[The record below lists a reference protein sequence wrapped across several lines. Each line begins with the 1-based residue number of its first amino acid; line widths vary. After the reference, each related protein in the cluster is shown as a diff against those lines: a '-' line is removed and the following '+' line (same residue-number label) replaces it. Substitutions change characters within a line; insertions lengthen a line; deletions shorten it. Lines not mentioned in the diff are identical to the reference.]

1 MYDYLLEEMADA
13 VSNQLHVENAA
24 VLRILTDY
32 WQDKIAHVWQA
43 DDMLEAARKAG
54 KPITRADAA
63 GLIHNVFDMHDSSI
77 GINWT
82 CLEVEIE
89 TYHLNF
95 ASLPVETYGEI
106 HGVFKVWREHDPA
119 SQMWGFPIAHQF
131 GIFPNK
137 VDGNF
142 PVALD
147 FAKALAREHSGQAVL
162 LACESSA
169 GDETSPWLTIQ
180 QDENETISI
189 TESEVMNHVQ
199 LD

>member
-1 MYDYLLEEMADA
+1 MYGYLLDEMADA

-54 KPITRADAA
+54 KPIIQKDAVE
-63 GLIHNVFDMHDSSI
+63 LLMQVFDGHASSI
-77 GINWT
+77 GINWV
-82 CLEVEIE
+82 CLETTLED
-89 TYHLNF
+89 YRLNF
-95 ASLPVETYGEI
+95 AGLEIDEYGEI
-106 HGVFKVWREHDPA
+106 HGVFKVWREHDP
-119 SQMWGFPIAHQF
+119 IAHQF
-131 GIFPNK
+131 GLFPNK
-137 VDGNF
+137 VTGNF

-162 LACESSA
+162 LSCESSA
-169 GDETSPWLTIQ
+169 GDETSPWLIIQ

-189 TESEVMNHVQ
+189 TESEGLNHVQ

>member
-1 MYDYLLEEMADA
+1 MYDYILEEMADA
-13 VSNQLHVENAA
+13 VSQQLHVENAA

-32 WQDKIAHVWQA
+32 WRDKIAHVWEV

-89 TYHLNF
+89 DYHLNF
-95 ASLPVETYGEI
+95 ASLPAETYVEV
-106 HGVFKVWREHDPA
+106 HGVFKVWREHDP
-119 SQMWGFPIAHQF
+119 IAHQF
-131 GIFPNK
+131 GVFPNK

-162 LACESSA
+162 LSCESCA
-169 GDETSPWLTIQ
+169 GDETSPWLILQ

-189 TESEVMNHVQ
+189 TESEVMNHV
-199 LD
+199 

>member
-1 MYDYLLEEMADA
+1 MYDYMLEEMADA
-13 VSNQLHVENAA
+13 VSQQLHVENAA
-24 VLRILTDY
+24 VLGILAAY
-32 WQDKIAHVWQA
+32 WRDKIAHVWQA
-43 DDMLEAARKAG
+43 DDMLEPARKAG

-82 CLEVEIE
+82 CLDVEIE
-89 TYHLNF
+89 TYQLGF
-95 ASLPVETYGEI
+95 ANLPTETYGEV
-106 HGVFKVWREHDPA
+106 HGVFKVWREHD
-119 SQMWGFPIAHQF
+119 PIAHQF

-147 FAKALAREHSGQAVL
+147 FAKALALEHSGQAVL
-162 LACESSA
+162 LSCESSA
-169 GDETSPWLTIQ
+169 GEETTPWLIIQ

-189 TESEVMNHVQ
+189 TESEELNHVPM
-199 LD
+199 D